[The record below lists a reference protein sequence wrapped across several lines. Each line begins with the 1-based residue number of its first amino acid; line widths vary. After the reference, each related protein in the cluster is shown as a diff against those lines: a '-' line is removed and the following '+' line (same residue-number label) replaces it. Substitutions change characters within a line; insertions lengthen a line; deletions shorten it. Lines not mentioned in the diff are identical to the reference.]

1 MTFNALTDIAIGLM
15 TMYLVL
21 SLVCTS
27 VNETIASAFKLRAG
41 KLRKTLD
48 EIINDPDFKQIFDRH
63 GLIVASSPGGAAPS
77 YLSGPTFALAVLDSL
92 TPTSAASFAQIQ
104 AAAQALPPSRIKD
117 LILGNL
123 LTAGDDL
130 QTLRTNLAK
139 SFDSTMERL
148 SGVYSRQL
156 KWISLAVGLALA
168 AALNADTIAVSKA
181 LWEERTSEQVTE
193 LARTIVSKGL
203 QDVLPTAKAGDE
215 LDKHLKTA
223 SENIDKARDMLRPL
237 PLGWNVDWKKASRGW
252 SEWIALKVAGLVLTG
267 IALMLGAPFWFD
279 TLSKFMRVRGTG
291 DKPKPTT

>member
-27 VNETIASAFKLRAG
+27 INETIASLMKMRAG
-41 KLRKTLD
+41 QLRKTLA

-63 GLIVASSPGGAAPS
+63 GLIVTSKLGGAALS
-77 YLSGPTFALAVLDSL
+77 YLPGQHFALAVLDSL
-92 TPTSAASFAQIQ
+92 TPMPAATFAEIQ
-104 AAAQALPPSRIKD
+104 TAAQALPPSRIKD
-117 LILGNL
+117 LILANL
-123 LTAGDDL
+123 LTANNDL

-148 SGVYSRQL
+148 SGVYSRRL
-156 KWISLAVGLALA
+156 KWISLAVGLGLA

-181 LWEERTSEQVTE
+181 LWAERTSEQVTE

-215 LDKHLKTA
+215 LAKSLKTA

-237 PLGWNVDWKKASRGW
+237 PLGWNVDWEKASRSW
-252 SEWIALKVAGLVLTG
+252 PEWIALKFVGLVLTG